1 MFVVV
6 HVYFIVLLQLQLVSS
21 REYVDAPGQLFCIFN
36 VFHTTK
42 GSQYCSKL
50 RLRGGSLM
58 PIIIKLLTLHNRD
71 DAPCPCIYFFFD
83 KSGIQA
89 HCVGAHLR
97 KSLIPFTA
105 LSSQRLNACT
115 VVSLVTHRVMCRW
128 PLICARNNEIVA
140 GLKLQT
146 SIYSR
151 LTLQATANR
160 GRTRMRKFLFISETF

>member
-1 MFVVV
+1 MKGKRLSQKTGRQSVWRKHAAMLSLFFTQQEQRVIMFVVV

-115 VVSLVTHRVMCRW
+115 VVSLVTHHVMC
-128 PLICARNNEIVA
+128 
-140 GLKLQT
+140 
-146 SIYSR
+146 
-151 LTLQATANR
+151 
-160 GRTRMRKFLFISETF
+160 